1 MEDLGH
7 IYTHTH
13 QTESRSIRGGWLVW
27 PILPYSSAR
36 STETAV
42 NMSLSALGSRG
53 RLRMRQTSRT
63 DSKRSAEKK
72 CRTNKEDNSTNSSNI
87 AAKDPIAFNKKKAQL
102 EH

>member
-42 NMSLSALGSRG
+42 NMSLSALGSRDVS
-53 RLRMRQTSRT
+53 LRAVTNASNEPHRF
-63 DSKRSAEKK
+63 KK
-72 CRTNKEDNSTNSSNI
+72 NCRENKKDNSTYSSNT
-87 AAKDPIAFNKKKAQL
+87 AAKEPIAFNKKK
-102 EH
+102 HS